1 MKKPRTLKR
10 LLAIYDYSRARLMKK
25 GTAKA
30 KEFWKEQVNRLKYL
44 DKPFYRETVSEN
56 LSF

>member
-10 LLAIYDYSRARLMKK
+10 LLAIYDYSRARMMKK

-44 DKPFYRETVSEN
+44 DKPYYREITN
-56 LSF
+56 KQLTF

>member
-10 LLAIYDYSRARLMKK
+10 LLAIYDYSRARMMKK

-30 KEFWKEQVNRLKYL
+30 KEFWKEQVSRLKYL
-44 DKPFYRETVSEN
+44 DKPFYRETVTEN
-56 LSF
+56 LTF